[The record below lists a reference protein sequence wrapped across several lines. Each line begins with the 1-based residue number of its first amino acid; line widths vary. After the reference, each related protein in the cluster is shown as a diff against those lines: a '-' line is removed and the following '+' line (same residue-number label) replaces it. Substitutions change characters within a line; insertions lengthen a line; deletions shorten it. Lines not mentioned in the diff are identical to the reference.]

1 MNSSP
6 STASSGRRQLASGTA
21 WLSIVAGV
29 GLLVAG
35 CRQTERTGP
44 PAKPYPS
51 IVAPLPAV
59 AVTADQGFPG
69 MWEAL
74 DGIEPG
80 IRAFVV
86 GPADGTPAS
95 GVVLVPTAWGV
106 GREVRDLARAVA
118 ARGFAVVV
126 PDVLEGVEATS
137 RPGMREL
144 AAGIVPARVQDA
156 ILAGLKRLQPDLGGK
171 PVALV
176 ALGSAS
182 AWAIGLSERARP
194 FSAIAFDTAALSPA
208 DLEALGTIG
217 RPVLAL
223 FGDNSSAYP
232 VDRRIALDEQAQR
245 LGLAL
250 ELYPVPGAGSELFD
264 SRANSFY
271 PPAYDEAL
279 ARLEAFLRAL
289 PS

>member
-1 MNSSP
+1 M
-6 STASSGRRQLASGTA
+6 A
-21 WLSIVAGV
+21 
-29 GLLVAG
+29 
-35 CRQTERTGP
+35 
-44 PAKPYPS
+44 PA
-51 IVAPLPAV
+51 A
-59 AVTADQGFPG
+59 
-69 MWEAL
+69 
-74 DGIEPG
+74 
-80 IRAFVV
+80 
-86 GPADGTPAS
+86 
-95 GVVLVPTAWGV
+95 GVVLVPNTWGI
-106 GREVRDLARAVA
+106 GREVRDLARALA

-126 PDVLEGVEATS
+126 PDVLEGVEATT
-137 RPGMREL
+137 RLGMREL
-144 AAGIVPARVQDA
+144 SAAIVPARVHDA
-156 ILAGLKRLQPDLGGK
+156 ILASLKRLQSDLGGT

-176 ALGSAS
+176 ALGSGS
-182 AWAIGLSERARP
+182 AWAIELGERARP
-194 FSAIAFDTAALSPA
+194 FAAIAFDTAALSPTGV
-208 DLEALGTIG
+208 EALAAIG

-264 SRANSFY
+264 ARASSFY